1 MESRRIMDFL
11 LLIFTCII
19 PPSLTQD
26 RITVFLWLLIAILK
40 LAIFFSLLPDTC
52 PEIFFQSQDYS
63 VMQCERVIT

>member
-26 RITVFLWLLIAILK
+26 RITVFLWLLIVILK
-40 LAIFFSLLPDTC
+40 LAIFFFLYCQTHARKYSSSPKST
-52 PEIFFQSQDYS
+52 QSCN
-63 VMQCERVIT
+63 VNV

>member
-40 LAIFFSLLPDTC
+40 LAIFFFFTARHMPGNILPVPRLL
-52 PEIFFQSQDYS
+52 SHA
-63 VMQCERVIT
+63 M